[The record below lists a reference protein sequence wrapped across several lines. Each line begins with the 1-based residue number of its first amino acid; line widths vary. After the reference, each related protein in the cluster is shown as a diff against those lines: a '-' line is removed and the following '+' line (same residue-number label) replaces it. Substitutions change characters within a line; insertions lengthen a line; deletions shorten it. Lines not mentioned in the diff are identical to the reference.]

1 MIQRSKKKSYGR
13 IKADHVIDSD
23 FLLFVVGQFQL
34 YLNSMEK
41 SIQRPLT
48 FRSKFKHS

>member
-1 MIQRSKKKSYGR
+1 MIQRSKKNSYGR

-34 YLNSMEK
+34 FQFNGKIHSTAIDMW
-41 SIQRPLT
+41 
-48 FRSKFKHS
+48 SKFKHS